1 MGTGN
6 LIAAS
11 DFCNIHHIEYSFIGS
26 LEEAGLVSLVV
37 QNEQKFIHYNQLSDL
52 EKIIHLYNDLDVN
65 IAGIEV
71 VFNML
76 QKIEQMQQEIIT
88 LKNKIDFYR

>member
-1 MGTGN
+1 MKTEN

-11 DFCNIHHIEYSFIGS
+11 DFCTIHHIEYSFIGS
-26 LEEAGLVSLVV
+26 LEEAGLVRLIVK
-37 QNEQKFIHYNQLSDL
+37 NEEKFIHHNQLNDL
-52 EKIIHLYNDLDVN
+52 EKIIHLYTDLDVN

-71 VFNML
+71 IFNML

-88 LKNKIDFYR
+88 LKNKVDFYR